1 MFSFIDQ
8 ANTPIRFVRRRGATV
23 QVYEFP
29 AQEIFIKDNMMKING
44 EDVEL
49 NNTEIDEL
57 VSLLKAGANKGLH
70 NWLTNSSKILT
81 IATAGFL
88 VTVIVMFALNLPLNL
103 HDDQSNQPAQP
114 VSQNSVIQPS
124 PQVMPSTIPP
134 FVLPAATGNPYPTFN
149 GAQQTGVELTGQP
162 TTQPA
167 PLPPITQA
175 EREQIQQRVEQQ
187 RKSNSDFLKQIEAL
201 RQ

>member
-8 ANTPIRFVRRRGATV
+8 SNTPIRFVRRRGTTV

-49 NNTEIDEL
+49 NNAEIDEL

-81 IATAGFL
+81 IATVGFL
-88 VTVIVMFALNLPLNL
+88 VTVIVMFALNL

-134 FVLPAATGNPYPTFN
+134 FVLPAATGNPYPMLS
-149 GAQQTGVELTGQP
+149 GSQQTDIELTAQP
-162 TTQPA
+162 TAQSA

>member
-29 AQEIFIKDNMMKING
+29 AQEILIKDNMMKING

-49 NNTEIDEL
+49 NDAEIDEL
-57 VSLLKAGANKGLH
+57 VSLLKAGANKGLQ

-81 IATAGFL
+81 IATVGFL
-88 VTVIVMFALNLPLNL
+88 VTVIAMFALNL
-103 HDDQSNQPAQP
+103 HDNQSNKPAQP
-114 VSQNSVIQPS
+114 VSQNSVVQAS
-124 PQVMPSTIPP
+124 PQVVPSTIPP
-134 FVLPAATGNPYPTFN
+134 FVLPAATGNPYPMLS
-149 GAQQTGVELTGQP
+149 GSQQTGIELTAQP
-162 TTQPA
+162 TAQSA

>member
-8 ANTPIRFVRRRGATV
+8 ANTPIRFVRRRGTTV

-29 AQEIFIKDNMMKING
+29 AQEILIKDNMMRIND

-49 NNTEIDEL
+49 NDAEIDEL
-57 VSLLKAGANKGLH
+57 VSLLKAGANKGLQ

-81 IATAGFL
+81 IATVGFL
-88 VTVIVMFALNLPLNL
+88 VTVIAMFALNL
-103 HDDQSNQPAQP
+103 HDNQSNKPAQP
-114 VSQNSVIQPS
+114 VSQNSVVQAS
-124 PQVMPSTIPP
+124 PQVVPSTIPP
-134 FVLPAATGNPYPTFN
+134 FVLPAATGNPYPMLS
-149 GAQQTGVELTGQP
+149 GSQQTGIELTAQP
-162 TTQPA
+162 TAQSA

>member
-8 ANTPIRFVRRRGATV
+8 ANTPIRFVRRRGTTV

-29 AQEIFIKDNMMKING
+29 AQEILIKDNMMRING

-49 NNTEIDEL
+49 NDAEIDEL

-70 NWLTNSSKILT
+70 NLLTNSSKILT
-81 IATAGFL
+81 IATVGFL
-88 VTVIVMFALNLPLNL
+88 VTVIVMFALNL
-103 HDDQSNQPAQP
+103 HDDQSNKPAQP
-114 VSQNSVIQPS
+114 VSQNSVVQAS
-124 PQVMPSTIPP
+124 PQVVPSTIPP
-134 FVLPAATGNPYPTFN
+134 FVLPAATGNPYPMLS
-149 GAQQTGVELTGQP
+149 GSQQTGIELTAQP
-162 TTQPA
+162 TAQSA

>member
-1 MFSFIDQ
+1 MFSFINQ
-8 ANTPIRFVRRRGATV
+8 VNTSIRFVRRRGTTV

-29 AQEIFIKDNMMKING
+29 AQEIFIKNNIMDING

-49 NNTEIDEL
+49 NDAEIDEL
-57 VSLLKAGANKGLH
+57 VSLLKAGANKGIQ

-81 IATAGFL
+81 IATVGFL
-88 VTVIVMFALNLPLNL
+88 VVVIAMFALNL
-103 HDDQSNQPAQP
+103 HDNQSSQPAQP
-114 VSQNSVIQPS
+114 VSQNSVVQAS
-124 PQVMPSTIPP
+124 PQVVPSTIPP
-134 FVLPAATGNPYPTFN
+134 FVLPAATGNPYPMLN
-149 GAQQTGVELTGQP
+149 GAQQTGVELTAQP
-162 TTQPA
+162 ATQPA

>member
-49 NNTEIDEL
+49 NNAEIDEL

-81 IATAGFL
+81 IATVGFL
-88 VTVIVMFALNLPLNL
+88 VTVIVMFALNL
-103 HDDQSNQPAQP
+103 HDDQSNKPAQP
-114 VSQNSVIQPS
+114 VSQNSVVQAS
-124 PQVMPSTIPP
+124 PQVVPSTIPP
-134 FVLPAATGNPYPTFN
+134 FVLPAATGNPYPMLS
-149 GAQQTGVELTGQP
+149 GSQQTGIELTAQP
-162 TTQPA
+162 TAQSAT
-167 PLPPITQA
+167 LPPITQA

>member
-49 NNTEIDEL
+49 NNAEIDEL

-81 IATAGFL
+81 IATVGFL
-88 VTVIVMFALNLPLNL
+88 VTVIVMFALNL

-124 PQVMPSTIPP
+124 PQVIPSTIPP
-134 FVLPAATGNPYPTFN
+134 FVLPAATGNPYPTFS
-149 GAQQTGVELTGQP
+149 GTQQTSVELTAQP
-162 TTQPA
+162 TTQSA

-187 RKSNSDFLKQIEAL
+187 RKSNSDFLRQIEAL

>member
-8 ANTPIRFVRRRGATV
+8 SNTPIRFVRRRGTTV

-29 AQEIFIKDNMMKING
+29 AQEILIKDNMMKING

-49 NNTEIDEL
+49 NDAEIDEL
-57 VSLLKAGANKGLH
+57 VSLLKAGANKGLQ
-70 NWLTNSSKILT
+70 NWLTNSSKILI
-81 IATAGFL
+81 IATVGFL
-88 VTVIVMFALNLPLNL
+88 VTVIAMFALNL
-103 HDDQSNQPAQP
+103 HDNQSSQSAQP
-114 VSQNSVIQPS
+114 VSQNPVIQAS

-134 FVLPAATGNPYPTFN
+134 FVLPTATGNPYPTFS

>member
-8 ANTPIRFVRRRGATV
+8 ENTPIRFVRRRGTTV

-49 NNTEIDEL
+49 NNAEIDEL
-57 VSLLKAGANKGLH
+57 VSLLKVGANKGLH
-70 NWLTNSSKILT
+70 NWLTDSSKILT
-81 IATAGFL
+81 IATVGLL
-88 VTVIVMFALNLPLNL
+88 VTVIVMFALNL

-114 VSQNSVIQPS
+114 VSQNSVIQTS

-134 FVLPAATGNPYPTFN
+134 FVLPATTGNPYPTFS
-149 GAQQTGVELTGQP
+149 GVQQTGVELTAQP
-162 TTQPA
+162 TTQSA

>member
-49 NNTEIDEL
+49 NNAEIDEL
-57 VSLLKAGANKGLH
+57 VSLLKAGANKGLQ

-81 IATAGFL
+81 IATVGFL
-88 VTVIVMFALNLPLNL
+88 VTVIAMFALNL
-103 HDDQSNQPAQP
+103 HDNQSSQSAQP
-114 VSQNSVIQPS
+114 VSQNPVIQVS

-134 FVLPAATGNPYPTFN
+134 FVLPTATGNPYPTFS

>member
-49 NNTEIDEL
+49 NDAEIDEL
-57 VSLLKAGANKGLH
+57 VSLLKTGANKGLQ
-70 NWLTNSSKILT
+70 NCLTNSSKILT
-81 IATAGFL
+81 IATVGFL
-88 VTVIVMFALNLPLNL
+88 VTVITMFALNL
-103 HDDQSNQPAQP
+103 HDNQSSQPTQP

-149 GAQQTGVELTGQP
+149 GAQQTGVGLTGQP

>member
-1 MFSFIDQ
+1 MFSFINQ
-8 ANTPIRFVRRRGATV
+8 VNTSIRFVRRRGTTV

-29 AQEIFIKDNMMKING
+29 AQEIFIKNNIMDING

-49 NNTEIDEL
+49 NDAEIDEL
-57 VSLLKAGANKGLH
+57 VSLLKAGANKGIQ

-81 IATAGFL
+81 IATVGFL
-88 VTVIVMFALNLPLNL
+88 VVVIAMFALNL
-103 HDDQSNQPAQP
+103 HDNQSSQPAQP
-114 VSQNSVIQPS
+114 VSQNSVVQAS
-124 PQVMPSTIPP
+124 PQVVPSTIPP
-134 FVLPAATGNPYPTFN
+134 FVLPAATGNPYPMLN
-149 GAQQTGVELTGQP
+149 GAQQTGVELTAQP
-162 TTQPA
+162 ATQSA

>member
-23 QVYEFP
+23 QVYEFT

-49 NNTEIDEL
+49 NNAEIDEL
-57 VSLLKAGANKGLH
+57 VSLLKAGANKGLQ

-81 IATAGFL
+81 IAAVGFL
-88 VTVIVMFALNLPLNL
+88 ATVIVMFALNL

-114 VSQNSVIQPS
+114 VSQNSVVQAS

-134 FVLPAATGNPYPTFN
+134 FVLPAATGNPYPMLS
-149 GAQQTGVELTGQP
+149 GSQQTGIELTAQP
-162 TTQPA
+162 TAQST

>member
-23 QVYEFP
+23 QVYEFT

-49 NNTEIDEL
+49 NNAEIDEL
-57 VSLLKAGANKGLH
+57 VSLLKAGANKGLQ

-81 IATAGFL
+81 IAAVGFL
-88 VTVIVMFALNLPLNL
+88 ATVIVMFALNL

-114 VSQNSVIQPS
+114 VSQNSVVQAS
-124 PQVMPSTIPP
+124 PQVVPSTIPP
-134 FVLPAATGNPYPTFN
+134 FVLPAATGNPYPMLSDS
-149 GAQQTGVELTGQP
+149 QQTGIELTAQP
-162 TTQPA
+162 TAQST

>member
-49 NNTEIDEL
+49 NNAEIDEL

>member
-8 ANTPIRFVRRRGATV
+8 ANTPIRFVRRRGTTV

-29 AQEIFIKDNMMKING
+29 AQEILIKDNMMRING

-49 NNTEIDEL
+49 NDAEIDEL
-57 VSLLKAGANKGLH
+57 VSLLKAGANKGLQ

-81 IATAGFL
+81 IATVGFL
-88 VTVIVMFALNLPLNL
+88 VTVIAMFALNL
-103 HDDQSNQPAQP
+103 HDNQSNKPAQP
-114 VSQNSVIQPS
+114 VSQNSVVQAS
-124 PQVMPSTIPP
+124 PQVVPSTIPP
-134 FVLPAATGNPYPTFN
+134 FVLPAATGNPYPMLS
-149 GAQQTGVELTGQP
+149 GSQQTGIELTAQP
-162 TTQPA
+162 TAQSA
-167 PLPPITQA
+167 SLPPITQA

>member
-49 NNTEIDEL
+49 NNAEIDEL

-81 IATAGFL
+81 IATIGFL
-88 VTVIVMFALNLPLNL
+88 VTVIVMFALNL

-114 VSQNSVIQPS
+114 VSQNSVIQAS

-134 FVLPAATGNPYPTFN
+134 FVLPTATGNPYPTL
-149 GAQQTGVELTGQP
+149 GGVQQTGVELTAQP
-162 TTQPA
+162 TTQSA
-167 PLPPITQA
+167 SLPPITQA

>member
-49 NNTEIDEL
+49 NNAEIDEL

-81 IATAGFL
+81 IATIGFL
-88 VTVIVMFALNLPLNL
+88 VTVIVMFALNL

-134 FVLPAATGNPYPTFN
+134 FVLPATTGNPYPTFS
-149 GAQQTGVELTGQP
+149 GAQQTGIELTAQP

>member
-8 ANTPIRFVRRRGATV
+8 ANTPIRFVRRRGTTV

-29 AQEIFIKDNMMKING
+29 AQEILIKDNMMRING

-49 NNTEIDEL
+49 NDEEIDEL
-57 VSLLKAGANKGLH
+57 VSLLKAGANKGLQ

-81 IATAGFL
+81 IATVGFL
-88 VTVIVMFALNLPLNL
+88 VTVIAMFALNL
-103 HDDQSNQPAQP
+103 HDNQSNKPAQP
-114 VSQNSVIQPS
+114 VSQNSVVQAS
-124 PQVMPSTIPP
+124 PQVVPSTIPP
-134 FVLPAATGNPYPTFN
+134 FVLPAATGNPYPMLS
-149 GAQQTGVELTGQP
+149 GSQQTGIELTAQP
-162 TTQPA
+162 TAQSA

>member
-49 NNTEIDEL
+49 NNAEIDEL

-81 IATAGFL
+81 IATVGFL
-88 VTVIVMFALNLPLNL
+88 VTVIVMFALNL

-134 FVLPAATGNPYPTFN
+134 FVLPAAPGNPYPTFS
-149 GAQQTGVELTGQP
+149 GAQQTGVELTAQP
-162 TTQPA
+162 TTQSA
-167 PLPPITQA
+167 TLPPITQA

>member
-49 NNTEIDEL
+49 NNAEIDEL
-57 VSLLKAGANKGLH
+57 VSLLKAGANKGLQ

-81 IATAGFL
+81 IAAVGFL
-88 VTVIVMFALNLPLNL
+88 ATVIVMFALNL

-114 VSQNSVIQPS
+114 VSQNSVVQAS
-124 PQVMPSTIPP
+124 PQVVPSTIPP
-134 FVLPAATGNPYPTFN
+134 FVLPAATGNPYPMLS
-149 GAQQTGVELTGQP
+149 GSQQTGIELTAQP
-162 TTQPA
+162 TAQST

>member
-23 QVYEFP
+23 QVYEFT

-49 NNTEIDEL
+49 NNAEIDEL
-57 VSLLKAGANKGLH
+57 VSLLKAGANKGLQ

-81 IATAGFL
+81 IAAVGFL
-88 VTVIVMFALNLPLNL
+88 ATVIVMFALNL

-114 VSQNSVIQPS
+114 VSQNSVVQAS
-124 PQVMPSTIPP
+124 PQVVPSTIPP
-134 FVLPAATGNPYPTFN
+134 FVLPAATGNPYPMLS
-149 GAQQTGVELTGQP
+149 GSQQTGIELTAQP
-162 TTQPA
+162 TAQST

>member
-8 ANTPIRFVRRRGATV
+8 KNTPIRFVRRRGTTV

-29 AQEIFIKDNMMKING
+29 AQEILIKDNMMRING

-49 NNTEIDEL
+49 NDAEIDEL
-57 VSLLKAGANKGLH
+57 VSLLKTGANKGLQ
-70 NWLTNSSKILT
+70 NCLTNSSKILT
-81 IATAGFL
+81 IATVGFL
-88 VTVIVMFALNLPLNL
+88 VTVITMFALNL
-103 HDDQSNQPAQP
+103 HDNQSSQSAQP
-114 VSQNSVIQPS
+114 VSQNPVIQVS

-134 FVLPAATGNPYPTFN
+134 FVLPTATGNPYPTFS